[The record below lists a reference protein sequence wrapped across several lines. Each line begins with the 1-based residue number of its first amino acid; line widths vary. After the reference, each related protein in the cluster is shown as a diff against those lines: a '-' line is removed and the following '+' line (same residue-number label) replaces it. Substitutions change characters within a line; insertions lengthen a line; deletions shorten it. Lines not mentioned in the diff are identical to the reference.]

1 VLDTKVFVFAIEFP
15 NSNCEG
21 VTGALAL
28 GLFDGYVTDR
38 VLYEGMTYFKRHHSR
53 DDAARFHRLA
63 TTACHLVL
71 DAVYKPRMDELGDE
85 MNRKDAPQLAA
96 ARTLGIPH
104 VVSTDSDFE
113 GIAEWVTPKQ
123 FLALLGLK
131 PRRGDM

>member
-1 VLDTKVFVFAIEFP
+1 
-15 NSNCEG
+15 
-21 VTGALAL
+21 
-28 GLFDGYVTDR
+28 
-38 VLYEGMTYFKRHHSR
+38 
-53 DDAARFHRLA
+53 
-63 TTACHLVL
+63 
-71 DAVYKPRMDELGDE
+71 MDELGDE